1 MKRTVLLIAACIAL
15 TTVAGAYAA
24 AKITGRQIKDST
36 ITGKDVKNRSLTPT
50 DFRGSVRGSR
60 GLTGAQG
67 PQGAPGAQGPAGPSV
82 VGQLTVVKSA
92 QVPYGPSD
100 VVKSAIAFCP
110 SGQRAVSGGGF
121 NNGDEQLASTEPT
134 DDRSGWTVI
143 GVDLVDSGGEYVQA
157 TAVCGPAGTAVAA
170 SSRARARAVAEL
182 NRQAA
187 KIAQQY
193 DAKR

>member
-1 MKRTVLLIAACIAL
+1 M
-15 TTVAGAYAA
+15 
-24 AKITGRQIKDST
+24 
-36 ITGKDVKNRSLTPT
+36 
-50 DFRGSVRGSR
+50 
-60 GLTGAQG
+60 
-67 PQGAPGAQGPAGPSV
+67 
-82 VGQLTVVKSA
+82 
-92 QVPYGPSD
+92 
-100 VVKSAIAFCP
+100 SAIAFCP
-110 SGQRAVSGGGF
+110 AGQRAVSGGGT
-121 NNGDEQLASTEPT
+121 NIADEQLAETQPT
-134 DDRSGWTVI
+134 DDRSGWGVI